1 MRICMILEGCY
12 PYVYG
17 GVSSWTHNYIRSMP
31 EHEFVL
37 WCIGARE
44 EDAGKFKF
52 ELPENVK
59 EVKEVFLDSALK
71 LTLGPK
77 KKLSLSPRER
87 EAMEKLFSA
96 KTPDWDVLFDLFQS
110 QRTDPISLLM
120 SGEFLNRLIAVC
132 KENYP
137 YVPFTDYFYTIR
149 SMMLPVMFLL
159 SSGVPQADVYHC
171 ASTGYAGLLG
181 SLASYK
187 EKKPLI
193 VTEHGIYT
201 REREEELIRADWV
214 MPTFRQQWI
223 DLFYTFSACAYAHAA
238 KVTALFEGAN
248 RMQRE
253 MGCEEDKLLVIPNGI
268 RYENFCDIGEKEEN
282 GHVDIG
288 AVVRIAKIKDIKNMI
303 YAFTEVKEYV
313 PKARLYILGDVD
325 DPEYAQECHRLM
337 EQLGVEDIIFTGVVQ
352 VKEYFPKFDFTI
364 LTSISEGQP
373 LSVLES
379 FAAGRP
385 VVATDVGCC
394 RELIEGRGDDIG
406 PAGLVVPPMN
416 ARLLAQAMIR
426 LCEEKSLRL
435 TMGENGRKRAKE
447 HYTQEM
453 SMGSYE
459 KLYREVVSQWQES
472 GSN

>member
-17 GVSSWTHNYIRSMP
+17 GVSSWTHNYIKSMP

-37 WCIGARE
+37 WCIGAKE

-52 ELPENVK
+52 ELPPNVK
-59 EVKEVFLDSALK
+59 EVKEIFLDSALR
-71 LTLGPK
+71 LTLGNK
-77 KKLSLSPRER
+77 KHLSLTSEER
-87 EAMEKLFSA
+87 EALELLFSA

-110 QRTDPISLLM
+110 GKTDPISLLM
-120 SGEFLNRLIAVC
+120 SSEFLNRLITVC
-132 KENYP
+132 KKNYP

-159 SSGVPQADVYHC
+159 SSEIPKADIYHC

-187 EKKPLI
+187 EKKPLV

-214 MPTFRQQWI
+214 LPTFRQQWI
-223 DLFYTFSACAYAHAA
+223 DLFYTFSACAYSHAA
-238 KVTALFEGAN
+238 RVTALFESAN
-248 RMQRE
+248 RMQQE
-253 MGCEEDKLLVIPNGI
+253 MGCEKEKLMVIPNGI
-268 RYENFCDIGEKEEN
+268 RYGNFCDIDVKKEN

-313 PKARLYILGDVD
+313 PNARLYILGDVD
-325 DPEYAQECHRLM
+325 DPEYDVECHRLID
-337 EQLGVEDIIFTGVVQ
+337 QLGVTDIIFTGVVQ

-394 RELIEGRGDDIG
+394 RELVEGPGDPFG
-406 PAGLVVPPMN
+406 PAGLIVPPMN
-416 ARLLAQAMIR
+416 ARMLASAMIR
-426 LCEEKSLRL
+426 LCEERRLRL
-435 TMGENGRKRAKE
+435 TMGENGRNRARE
-447 HYTQEM
+447 YYTQEK
-453 SMGSYE
+453 SMDSYE
-459 KLYREVVSQWQES
+459 KMYRKVVSQWQE
-472 GSN
+472 